1 MSRPIGDDTLDP
13 KMSPTL
19 KEAFEHACRTRWAHT
34 RGRTLESQA
43 RIASD
48 TVARIICGDAGVKP
62 EGRFVFADLVNVA
75 SVTTLDIERATREW
89 YGLGIAPAT
98 INKRLNCLS
107 VMGVKVAGCKVKEP
121 NALKWWLSPQEEA
134 RAVEWLVRI
143 GHITIHNADLL
154 ATYIQWTTRTG
165 LRVEESL
172 RLKWSDLTFAEPPIA
187 GMTAS
192 VMVPGLKTAT
202 SQATLPLGEEAAAVM
217 INRFTTE
224 RDYGDGPA
232 KVAPLPLTYEEL
244 LAAWDAL
251 KEAMGW
257 PKEATLKA
265 LRRSAARYL
274 HVDCGMPLDMVRQYL
289 RHEDIKTTMGYLRL
303 TGGYGTEEMRRYLK

>member
-1 MSRPIGDDTLDP
+1 MT
-13 KMSPTL
+13 TL
-19 KEAFEHACRTRWAHT
+19 KEAFDHACHTRWAHT

-43 RIASD
+43 RNASD
-48 TVARIICGDAGVKP
+48 DVAIIICKRKGITP
-62 EGRFVFADLVNVA
+62 EGRFVSADIVTVA
-75 SVTTLDIERATREW
+75 EVRESDVQLATRDW
-89 YGLGIAPAT
+89 YADGLAPAT

-121 NALKWWLSPQEEA
+121 NALKWWLSPQEEL
-134 RAVEWLVRI
+134 RAGQWLRNV
-143 GHITIHNADLL
+143 GYATIPDADLL
-154 ATYIQWTTRTG
+154 WAYIQWTTRTG

-172 RLKWSDLTFAEPPIA
+172 RLTWASFGITKETDGRIMVPI
-187 GMTAS
+187 GDHG

-202 SQATLPLGEEAAAVM
+202 SQATLPLGKEAAAVM
-217 INRFTTE
+217 DRRFKHETT
-224 RDYGDGPA
+224 YGGS
-232 KVAPLPLTYEEL
+232 APPFPLTYEEL
-244 LAAWDAL
+244 LAAWDIL
-251 KEAMGW
+251 KAAMGW